1 MYIPEHF
8 ALSTQQSI
16 ELLSPVRGGDLIT
29 VGVDGLAATFVPM
42 LYQPGAELGTL
53 IGHVSKVNPQ
63 WRDAGEAM
71 FIVNGPED
79 YVDAEWLSRPEAVSV
94 PTWNYVT
101 VHAHGELIAHPDQ
114 QWCLDA
120 VRQMSAARGDDTV
133 ETMPQQAV
141 EVLLRSI
148 VGVELRITKLVGKA
162 KMSQNKSPEVIEQ
175 VIAGL
180 AESGNEE
187 AASWMREHSL
197 PRAQAKV
204 EMLAGLR
211 DQAGT
216 AR

>member
-16 ELLSPVRGGDLIT
+16 ELLTPVRGGDLVT
-29 VGVDGLAATFVPM
+29 TGPDGLAATFVPM
-42 LYQPGAELGTL
+42 LYQPGGTYGTL
-53 IGHVSKVNPQ
+53 IGHLSKVNPQ
-63 WRDAGEAM
+63 WRDVGEAL
-71 FIVNGPED
+71 FIVNGPQD

-101 VHAHGELIAHPDQ
+101 VHAHGELIAHPEPE
-114 QWCLDA
+114 WGLNV

-133 ETMPQQAV
+133 ETMPDEAV

-148 VGVELRITKLVGKA
+148 VGIELRITKLVGKA

-180 AESGNEE
+180 AESGNAE
-187 AASWMREHSL
+187 AANWMREYSL
-197 PRAQAKV
+197 PRAVAKA
-204 EMLAGLR
+204 EMLAGIR
-211 DQAGT
+211 EQANT
-216 AR
+216 AG